1 MIGDVDRRL
10 TNFGREQKVE
20 ATNDRKRK
28 EKAEAIKKRSQA
40 RGGGVLPYIKGALD
54 RLGGG
59 EGRARSRRA
68 S

>member
-28 EKAEAIKKRSQA
+28 EKAEAIKKRSQEGW
-40 RGGGVLPYIKGALD
+40 GGLPYIKGALD